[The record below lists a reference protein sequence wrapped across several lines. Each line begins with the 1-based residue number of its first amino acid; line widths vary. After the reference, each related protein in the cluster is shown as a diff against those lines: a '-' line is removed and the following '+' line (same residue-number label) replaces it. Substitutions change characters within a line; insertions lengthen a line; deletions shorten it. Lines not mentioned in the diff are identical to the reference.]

1 MKWNLYFGW
10 QSSRSPSFVIDSR
23 WLELDDDVAVD
34 VVQSTVQWQ
43 WAEHWLGTDGTD
55 GSGIIIIIMKS
66 LNIYFLHYNIM

>member
-43 WAEHWLGTDGTD
+43 WAEHWLGTDGRQWYNNHYYEI
-55 GSGIIIIIMKS
+55 SEYIFPS
-66 LNIYFLHYNIM
+66 L